1 MAGTLLVTAVPASA
15 GTASAMTF
23 TCRYDANI
31 RSSPY
36 TGRPNVIDICYTG
49 TRINPSCWVRGGS
62 SNGDNRWYRLFLG
75 QQTRE
80 RAYIHFSQVSTSG
93 SGGIGAC

>member
-1 MAGTLLVTAVPASA
+1 MAGALLVTAAPASA
-15 GTASAMTF
+15 SAGAITF
-23 TCRYDANI
+23 TCRYDANV

-49 TRINPSCWVRGGS
+49 TRINPRCWVRGGW
-62 SNGDNRWYRLFLG
+62 SNGDNRWYRLYLG

-80 RAYIHFSQVSTSG
+80 QAFIHFSQVSTSG